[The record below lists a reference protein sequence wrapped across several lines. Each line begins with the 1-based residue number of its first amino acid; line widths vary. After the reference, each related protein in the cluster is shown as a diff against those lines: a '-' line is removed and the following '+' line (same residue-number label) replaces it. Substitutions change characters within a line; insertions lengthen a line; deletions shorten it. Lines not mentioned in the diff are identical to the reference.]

1 MMDCAPVI
9 IGEDDVYD
17 DKCPLRSSFPLLDLL
32 RACVPPCA
40 AEAGH
45 DRLQAPN

>member
-17 DKCPLRSSFPLLDLL
+17 DKCPLHFSFPLLDLL